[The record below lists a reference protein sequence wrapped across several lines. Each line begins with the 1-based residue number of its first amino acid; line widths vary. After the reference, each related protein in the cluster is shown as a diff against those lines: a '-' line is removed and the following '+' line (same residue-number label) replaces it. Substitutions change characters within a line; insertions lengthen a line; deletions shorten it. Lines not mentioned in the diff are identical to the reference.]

1 MLMYLLLAVG
11 AFAAG
16 KPSEGKEMMVMGR
29 KLLRKIHFVNPL
41 VVAAHFL
48 LSKCHLVFAEFE
60 KVRSKHFLS
69 TR

>member
-16 KPSEGKEMMVMGR
+16 KASEGKDMMVMGR

-48 LSKCHLVFAEFE
+48 LSKSHLVFAEFE
-60 KVRSKHFLS
+60 KVRSKYFLS